1 MLQNC
6 GGQLR
11 YAGMAGVAVGLDL
24 PAALRLG
31 EDLGYD
37 RRALAVLLPMAEAA
51 VIEALNERARNRAG
65 SKEDGDV

>member
-1 MLQNC
+1 MLQRC
-6 GGQLR
+6 GGQVR

-24 PAALRLG
+24 SAALTIG

-51 VIEALNERARNRAG
+51 AIEALNERAKNRSG
-65 SKEDGDV
+65 SKEDGDG